1 MYVYIILVTGTVLGA
16 LGGFFFKKCTSSGD
30 IKGIIFSPF
39 LYLGG
44 ATYLV
49 SAILNIIVL
58 RYLPYSIVL
67 PLTSLTYIWSLILS
81 YLLLNFDTRFLLLN
95 LKVYILLLNKIEI

>member
-1 MYVYIILVTGTVLGA
+1 MYVYIILAIGTVLGA

-44 ATYLV
+44 AIYLV
-49 SAILNIIVL
+49 SAILNIIV
-58 RYLPYSIVL
+58 SIIVL
-67 PLTSLTYIWSLILS
+67 TLIYLIFFKIKIYQIIW
-81 YLLLNFDTRFLLLN
+81 R
-95 LKVYILLLNKIEI
+95 

>member
-1 MYVYIILVTGTVLGA
+1 MYVYIILAIGTVLGA

-44 ATYLV
+44 AIYLV
-49 SAILNIIVL
+49 SAIFTIFDSTAINIINV
-58 RYLPYSIVL
+58 YLVID
-67 PLTSLTYIWSLILS
+67 IIILII
-81 YLLLNFDTRFLLLN
+81 
-95 LKVYILLLNKIEI
+95 K